1 MIRRGILAVSALLF
15 ALGTA
20 QAGEPV
26 TSQYILGQLVPI
38 TGEEETRSIDLDVR
52 FEVNSAKLTAEA
64 QALLRELGGALI
76 APELKDALFAI
87 NGHTDASGS
96 AAYNKTLSQ
105 KRADSV
111 KAFLVKEFDIDP
123 KRLEAVGWGEERL
136 KNTADP
142 KAAENRRV
150 EIVNLTPLP
159 PKKTAPPPPVVV
171 QPQSIPVQPS
181 SQPVAPAPMPTSPM
195 PEGGGMQSI
204 N

>member
-1 MIRRGILAVSALLF
+1 M
-15 ALGTA
+15 
-20 QAGEPV
+20 
-26 TSQYILGQLVPI
+26 
-38 TGEEETRSIDLDVR
+38 
-52 FEVNSAKLTAEA
+52 
-64 QALLRELGGALI
+64 RELGGALI

-111 KAFLVKEFDIDP
+111 KTFLVSEFDIDP

-159 PKKTAPPPPVVV
+159 PKKAAPPQPSVV
-171 QPQSIPVQPS
+171 QPQSMAVQPQ
-181 SQPVAPAPMPTSPM
+181 SQPVAPAPMATPPV

>member
-1 MIRRGILAVSALLF
+1 MIRSGILVASAFVF

-20 QAGEPV
+20 GASEPV
-26 TSQYILGQLVPI
+26 SSQYILGQLVPV
-38 TGEEETRSIDLDVR
+38 TGKEEQRSIDLDVR
-52 FEVNSAKLTAEA
+52 FEVNSATLTGDATT
-64 QALLRELGGALI
+64 LLTELGNALT

-96 AAYNKTLSQ
+96 TAYNKALSQ

-111 KAFLVKEFDIDP
+111 KAFLVAKFAIDGG
-123 KRLEAVGWGEERL
+123 RLQAVGWGEERL
-136 KNTADP
+136 KNAADP

-159 PKKTAPPPPVVV
+159 PKKVETPAP
-171 QPQSIPVQPS
+171 SAVQPS
-181 SQPVAPAPMPTSPM
+181 SRPVQPPQAAPQTPMPQ
-195 PEGGGMQSI
+195 GGGMQSI